1 MAKKIIRLTESQLT
15 NLVKKV
21 IKEQDE
27 MEDEEND
34 FERKDFAVMIREKS
48 ANRVR
53 RALKNLPQ
61 ELMFL
66 AILDCEEADFSG
78 IDLCSFPELKMVNLK
93 DTPSNIDEQGF
104 DCLESQSEY
113 GLPHFYH
120 VK

>member
-21 IKEQDE
+21 IKEQAE

-34 FERKDFAVMIREKS
+34 FERKDFAIMIKNKS
-48 ANRVR
+48 ANKVR
-53 RALKNLPQ
+53 RALENLPQ
-61 ELMFL
+61 GIMFL
-66 AILDCEEADFSG
+66 AILDCGGADFSG

-104 DCLESQSEY
+104 DCLESQAEN
-113 GLPHFYH
+113 GFPNFYH